1 MNTQQFCFNR
11 KGKRKNT
18 AVFQNILEMTRS
30 KRQDKIREMYTS
42 DEEDCP
48 VLLPSALCAPYT
60 RRKAAAARQKTPYR
74 TGDGAKELPQ
84 QLADISLTSPAVA
97 AADAIPSSS
106 PPPVA
111 ATVRDKG
118 NEFVIPVNENPIERC
133 EEEDH
138 EV

>member
-1 MNTQQFCFNR
+1 MC
-11 KGKRKNT
+11 
-18 AVFQNILEMTRS
+18 
-30 KRQDKIREMYTS
+30 
-42 DEEDCP
+42 
-48 VLLPSALCAPYT
+48 ALYSSQSCCCET
-60 RRKAAAARQKTPYR
+60 KTPYR

>member
-30 KRQDKIREMYTS
+30 KKQDKIREMYTS

-60 RRKAAAARQKTPYR
+60 RRKAA